1 MVPLKALVV
10 LGSAKRRAF
19 LSTRPDGFNW
29 KWKRNSLTTRQTIT
43 RWRCRWRRR
52 PCESFHARRE
62 TPRAPPT
69 AGCADAVRAKAIPT
83 VPAPAGTTRRDT
95 RSITPPQFRAA
106 TQFSTRRA
114 DFQQRA
120 IVREA
125 EIQSTSNGIAA
136 VREAIYAGGDVYA
149 SSPAG
154 SKESTPRKS
163 INVTF
168 SPNAAAAQNSVSTDR
183 LPIALRSAP
192 GAGKRAS
199 PSNQAGPS
207 SDRTSPSKSVAF
219 SMYGSNDGR
228 MPGSSNNG
236 TPGTPQDAARRHP
249 RGQMSHQALQQQVRF
264 RNRQKRDSS

>member
-1 MVPLKALVV
+1 MTWLYNCHV
-10 LGSAKRRAF
+10 
-19 LSTRPDGFNW
+19 D
-29 KWKRNSLTTRQTIT
+29 RNRQRKTVT

-52 PCESFHARRE
+52 PCESFHARRRPNE
-62 TPRAPPT
+62 LLPPP
-69 AGCADAVRAKAIPT
+69 AVQMQYVQKPYRPS
-83 VPAPAGTTRRDT
+83 PAPAGATRRDT

-136 VREAIYAGGDVYA
+136 VREAIYAGGNVYA

-168 SPNAAAAQNSVSTDR
+168 SPNAAAAQKSVSTDR

-192 GAGKRAS
+192 GAGKTAS

-207 SDRTSPSKSVAF
+207 IDLTSPSKSVAF

-228 MPGSSNNG
+228 MPGGSNNG
-236 TPGTPQDAARRHP
+236 TPGTPQHAARRHP
-249 RGQMSHQALQQQVRF
+249 PGQMSHPAFQQQVRF
-264 RNRQKRDSS
+264 ARF